1 MDWPKGALPHSGFPK
16 PSLKGGSL
24 DQSWQLGQQDT
35 RWRNSNMLEYWIE
48 DEEGGGNCSAKTL
61 WVISHLTGNCA
72 TRHIFFATIAGFK
85 RARVPDILHPK
96 HLLLS
101 EYWNN
106 THLKKSLNMSFPTN
120 LSGEKPVIS
129 PNSTTDG
136 SLPESTA
143 AQPTQNTT
151 QNTTQTKTE
160 AEEAADRLYEE
171 RIEEEY
177 AKREGGAWVMN

>member
-1 MDWPKGALPHSGFPK
+1 
-16 PSLKGGSL
+16 
-24 DQSWQLGQQDT
+24 
-35 RWRNSNMLEYWIE
+35 
-48 DEEGGGNCSAKTL
+48 
-61 WVISHLTGNCA
+61 
-72 TRHIFFATIAGFK
+72 
-85 RARVPDILHPK
+85 
-96 HLLLS
+96 
-101 EYWNN
+101 
-106 THLKKSLNMSFPTN
+106 MSFPTN
-120 LSGEKPVIS
+120 LSGGKPVIS

-177 AKREGGAWVMN
+177 AKREGGA